1 LNGSDW
7 RLAIS
12 DWQIVGVAISHDEK
26 AARRKRQQ
34 MAISEWRLGKRQR
47 VAKLL
52 EWLSATTKKA
62 ARQKT
67 NHDRK
72 AATTRIATTETATT
86 KTARQRQPQL
96 RPQTVATSEGSH
108 QRKVQCQGFP

>member
-34 MAISEWRLGKRQR
+34 MAISDWQIVG
-47 VAKLL
+47 VAI
-52 EWLSATTKKA
+52 S
-62 ARQKT
+62 
-67 NHDRK
+67 HDEK
-72 AATTRIATTETATT
+72 AATTETTAN
-86 KTARQRQPQL
+86 
-96 RPQTVATSEGSH
+96 GD
-108 QRKVQCQGFP
+108 

>member
-34 MAISEWRLGKRQR
+34 MAISDWQNGSEWRIASSEWRMVKRQR
-47 VAKLL
+47 C
-52 EWLSATTKKA
+52 WSGYQPRRKK
-62 ARQKT
+62 Q
-67 NHDRK
+67 HDRK
-72 AATTRIATTETATT
+72 PTTTE
-86 KTARQRQPQL
+86 KQPRQ
-96 RPQTVATSEGSH
+96 E
-108 QRKVQCQGFP
+108 

>member
-1 LNGSDW
+1 
-7 RLAIS
+7 
-12 DWQIVGVAISHDEK
+12 VAISHDEK

-72 AATTRIATTETATT
+72 AATTETA
-86 KTARQRQPQL
+86 AI
-96 RPQTVATSEGSH
+96 GD
-108 QRKVQCQGFP
+108 

>member
-12 DWQIVGVAISHDEK
+12 DWQIAGVAISHDEK

-72 AATTRIATTETATT
+72 AATT
-86 KTARQRQPQL
+86 KTARQRQPQP

-108 QRKVQCQGFP
+108 QRKVQRQGFS